1 MVYIG
6 FYVFVDSVEIGNI
19 DCIFICIGV
28 SDDLVLG
35 CLIFMVEMIEMVIIL
50 NNVIV

>member
-1 MVYIG
+1 MLMVYIG
-6 FYVFVDSVEIGNI
+6 SFVFVESVEIGVI

-35 CLIFMVEMIEMVIIL
+35 CLIFMVEMIEMVNIFY
-50 NNVIV
+50 